1 MTKSI
6 QHFTSNTNMPNIKYY
21 ILAFK
26 KYAVFTGRSQRAE
39 YWFFLL
45 FNVIFTII
53 LTLIDIAINNVT
65 ARFDGNFGILSLLY
79 LVIIFVPS
87 IAVSIR
93 RLHDTDHS
101 GWWILVYLIPIL
113 GPVIFIFFALQDS
126 DREKNQYG
134 INPKGEKRFYEEISG
149 IE

>member
-1 MTKSI
+1 ML
-6 QHFTSNTNMPNIKYY
+6 HFGFESR
-21 ILAFK
+21 
-26 KYAVFTGRSQRAE
+26 GRSQRAE

-65 ARFDGNFGILSLLY
+65 ARFNGNFGILSLLY

-101 GWWILVYLIPIL
+101 GWWILVYLIPTL

-134 INPKGEKRFYEEISG
+134 TNPKGEKRFYEEISG